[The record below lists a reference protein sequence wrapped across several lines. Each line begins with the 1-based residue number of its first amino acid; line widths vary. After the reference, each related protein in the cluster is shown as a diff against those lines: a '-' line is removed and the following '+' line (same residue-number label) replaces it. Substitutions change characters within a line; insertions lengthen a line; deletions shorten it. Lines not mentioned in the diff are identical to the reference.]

1 MSKFINEQSFQ
12 DLKAMTERFKAGKP
26 FNHIVIDNFWRPE
39 IAQELVAEFPDYNSD
54 VWTAHYHNPLEDK
67 KACNHWDRFP
77 KTTYQAFDYL
87 NGDGFTN
94 IVEHITDT
102 WGIKNDIGLH
112 GGGWHC
118 HHKGGKLNIHLDYS
132 IHPKLKLERHFN
144 LIIYMTPNWNIKWGG
159 GLELWGSDE
168 NGSPSQCV
176 TTIENKF
183 NRAVIF
189 DTTQNSWHG
198 LPEQLN
204 CPEGINRQSLAIYYL
219 TDPDSSANPRPR
231 ALYAP
236 HKEQANDPEILEFIE
251 KRSRLSK

>member
-102 WGIKNDIGLH
+102 WGIKNDVGLH

-144 LIIYMTPNWNIKWGG
+144 LIIYMTPNWNPKWGG
-159 GLELWGSDE
+159 GLEFWSSDE
-168 NGSPSQCV
+168 NGKPIECS
-176 TTIENKF
+176 TTVENKF

-219 TDPDSSANPRPR
+219 TDPNSSADPRPR

>member
-1 MSKFINEQSFQ
+1 MNKFINEQSFQ
-12 DLKAMTERFKAGKP
+12 DLTAMTAKFKASKP
-26 FNHIVIDNFWRPE
+26 FNHIVIDNFWRPD

-54 VWTAHYHNPLEDK
+54 VWTTHYQNPLEDK

-77 KTTYQAFDYL
+77 KTTYQAFNYL
-87 NGDGFTN
+87 NSDGFIN

-112 GGGWHC
+112 GGGWHS

-144 LIIYMTPNWNIKWGG
+144 LIIYMTPHWSPKWGG
-159 GLELWGSDE
+159 GLELWSSDADGKPIE
-168 NGSPSQCV
+168 CA
-176 TTIENKF
+176 TTVENKF

-198 LPEQLN
+198 LPEKLN

-219 TDPDSSANPRPR
+219 TDPANSADPRPR

-236 HKEQANDPEILEFIE
+236 HKEQANDPDILEFIE
-251 KRSRLSK
+251 KRSRLTK

>member
-1 MSKFINEQSFQ
+1 MSKFINEQSFL
-12 DLKAMTERFKAGKP
+12 DLKAMTAQFNAGKP

-144 LIIYMTPNWNIKWGG
+144 LIIYMTPNWNPKWGG

-168 NGSPSQCV
+168 TGSPSQCV

-236 HKEQANDPEILEFIE
+236 HKEQANDPEILKFIE